1 MSLSS
6 THFQLLSFQTNNT
19 SIEWYNKTKVDYF
32 FPLFFPLFLVDFLVV
47 FFSSFF
53 CIAFTEATFFTIFC
67 SSIRKARRMLFHQI
81 YSSSIT
87 DHARTYDT
95 DYHHKHESQNAE
107 EHTVFSYCVQR
118 CEESTN
124 STNNSTTYTS
134 KRFLATTTLHGIH
147 NLLVVLNNKSSTYS
161 LSTTLIHYQ
170 GSSQYGTCLKQY
182 CKSVCDDR

>member
-1 MSLSS
+1 MKCVQSVSRENNLRLEPISQ
-6 THFQLLSFQTNNT
+6 TH
-19 SIEWYNKTKVDYF
+19 YF
-32 FPLFFPLFLVDFLVV
+32 FPVFFPVFFVDFFVV
-47 FFSSFF
+47 FSSFF
-53 CIAFTEATFFTIFC
+53 CMAFTEATFFTIFC

-161 LSTTLIHYQ
+161 LSTTLIQYRV
-170 GSSQYGTCLKQY
+170 SSQYGICWRQCY
-182 CKSVCDDR
+182 KSVCDDR